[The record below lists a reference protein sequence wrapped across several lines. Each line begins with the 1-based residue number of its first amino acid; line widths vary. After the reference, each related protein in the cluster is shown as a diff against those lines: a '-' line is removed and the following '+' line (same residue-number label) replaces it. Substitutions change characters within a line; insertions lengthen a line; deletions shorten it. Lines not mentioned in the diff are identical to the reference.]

1 MRSSVP
7 SRYLIGIDLG
17 TTNSVVAYIDTRI
30 DAHIDTHIDTRE
42 VADAGPPIH
51 VFPVPQLVGHGEV
64 RTLPALPS
72 FLYFPTADE
81 LSAGAVSATWDEDP
95 PMVTGVL
102 AREQGALVPSRQVSS
117 AKSWLSYSGVDR
129 RAKILPA
136 QADPPQ
142 ALISQPMISPVEA
155 SARYLMHLR
164 DAWNGAIGTDAET
177 RFEHQEIVLTVPAS
191 FDEEARELTV
201 EAARR
206 AGLDK
211 LTLLEEPLAAFY
223 AWVGTKIAANR
234 IEPNRDVLG
243 GGNGEDLRDGELI
256 LICDV
261 GGGTTDFSLVRTR
274 LVNGELQFE
283 RSAIGEHLLLG
294 GDNLDFALARRVEDK
309 LVRDKLK
316 DIPLT
321 LRQRYALRRAC
332 CAAKERLLSDSEL
345 SHVPVTILGSGQA
358 VVGQALSVDLTREEV
373 LQILTEGFLPIT
385 APNEMPAYG
394 RPTGLRELGL
404 PYASDPAITRHLAA
418 FLRQAAVAMNGSSAN
433 SAAANQSSANQ
444 SSADHRM
451 ARPDAVLFNGGFCA
465 PAVTRE
471 RIVEAIS
478 SWFDGAQSGWRPKLL
493 NHEAAGSAV
502 DPAIES
508 SVVSSMESAV
518 ARGAAYYGRVRHG
531 AGLRVRAGSAR
542 TYYIGLR
549 SDDRLQ
555 DQGLQGICILPA
567 GVEEGTTLPLL
578 NREFLVLANRPVSFS
593 LYSSRTRHDAH
604 GEVACLDD
612 DEDEADQANV
622 HRHAPLVT
630 LLRYGKKMRDVYLT
644 VGLRASFT
652 EVGTLELWCESRD
665 TPHRWRLQFEL
676 RGEEAQAQ
684 QLGTAEPQPVATRSS
699 AVSTSDATVESAARL
714 IRSVFG
720 GSADGDTLAPET
732 LVSQMEAVLSA
743 KRDSWPVSAIR
754 RFGDVLIEV
763 AAGRKKSP
771 RHEVR
776 WLNLSGFC
784 LRPGFGA
791 PGDARRVNDLRTIA
805 SNELVFADDLRC
817 QVEMLVLLRRIAG
830 GINASEQ
837 QALYRKRTRRAG
849 RNKKGRVNR
858 QLEYEEWRLFS
869 SLEHLLASTRA
880 ALGHELLAK
889 IREEPGEAIW
899 LWSLGRL
906 GARIPLY
913 GPRHSVVAAEIAGE
927 WVKALLDL
935 SPFTAA
941 TGSAIVQISRRTDDR
956 SHDDRV
962 RDIADAIRELAISR
976 LIAVGIAEDSIQLL
990 SKSVPPERA
999 DAVRSF
1005 GESLPPGLQVVS
1017 SSNCLLSVP
1026 ALHNSGPT
1034 LSKPE

>member
-1 MRSSVP
+1 MP

-17 TTNSVVAYIDTRI
+17 TTNSVVAYIDTR
-30 DAHIDTHIDTRE
+30 E
-42 VADAGPPIH
+42 VADAGSPMR

-72 FLYFPTADE
+72 SLYFPTADE
-81 LSAGAVSATWDEDP
+81 LSAGTVSATWDEDP

-117 AKSWLSYSGVDR
+117 AKSWLSYAGVDR

-136 QADPPQ
+136 QAEPPQ

-164 DAWNGAIGTDAET
+164 DAWNAAIGTDAET

-223 AWVGTKIAANR
+223 AWIAVKIAAKMAGKIAANR
-234 IEPNRDVLG
+234 HAQAG
-243 GGNGEDLRDGELI
+243 GEGEDLRDGELI
-256 LICDV
+256 LICDI

-274 LVNGELQFE
+274 AVNGELQFE
-283 RSAIGEHLLLG
+283 RTAIGEHLLLG
-294 GDNLDFALARRVEDK
+294 GDNLDLALARRVEDK
-309 LVRDKLK
+309 LAKDKLR

-321 LRQRYALRRAC
+321 LRQRYALRRTC
-332 CAAKERLLSDSEL
+332 SAAKERLLSDSEL
-345 SHVPVTILGSGQA
+345 SHVPITVLGSGQA
-358 VVGQALSVDLTREEV
+358 VVGQALSVDLAREEV
-373 LQILTEGFLPIT
+373 LQILTAGFLPIT
-385 APNEMPAYG
+385 APNEMPAYS

-418 FLRQAAVAMNGSSAN
+418 FLRQAAVTMNGSSENPAAAN
-433 SAAANQSSANQ
+433 PAAANQSSANQ
-444 SSADHRM
+444 SSANHRM
-451 ARPDAVLFNGGFCA
+451 ARPDAVLLNGGFCA
-465 PAVTRE
+465 PAVTRA

-478 SWFDGAQSGWRPKLL
+478 SWFGGAQSGWRPKLL
-493 NHEAAGSAV
+493 NNEVV
-502 DPAIES
+502 DDAIES
-508 SVVSSMESAV
+508 SVDSSMESAV
-518 ARGAAYYGRVRHG
+518 ARGAAYYGRVRRG
-531 AGLRVRAGSAR
+531 AGLRIRAGSAR

-549 SDDRLQ
+549 SDDRLK
-555 DQGLQGICILPA
+555 DHGLQGICILPA

-578 NREFLVLANRPVSFS
+578 NREFSVLANRPVSFS

-604 GEVACLDD
+604 GEVARLDE
-612 DEDEADQANV
+612 DEDEADEANL

-644 VGLRASFT
+644 VGLRANFT

-684 QLGTAEPQPVATRSS
+684 QLDTAEAQPVATRSS
-699 AVSTSDATVESAARL
+699 AVSTSDATVESAAQL

-720 GSADGDTLAPET
+720 GSTDGDTPAPDA
-732 LVSQMEAVLSA
+732 LVSQMEAVLGA

-791 PGDARRVNDLRTIA
+791 PGDAARVNDLRTIA
-805 SNELVFADDLRC
+805 SNALVFADDLQC

-837 QALYRKRTRRAG
+837 QAFYRKRTRRAG

-913 GPRHSVVAAEIAGE
+913 GPRHSVVAAEIAGK

-941 TGSAIVQISRRTDDR
+941 TGSAIVQIARRTDDR
-956 SHDDRV
+956 SRDDRS
-962 RDIADAIRELAISR
+962 RDIDDAIRELAISR
-976 LIAVGIAEDSIQLL
+976 LMASGIAEETIQLL
-990 SKSVPPERA
+990 SKYVPPEPA

-1005 GESLPPGLQVVS
+1005 GESLPTGLQVVS

-1026 ALHNSGPT
+1026 ALHGSGPAF
-1034 LSKPE
+1034 SKPE

>member
-1 MRSSVP
+1 
-7 SRYLIGIDLG
+7 
-17 TTNSVVAYIDTRI
+17 
-30 DAHIDTHIDTRE
+30 
-42 VADAGPPIH
+42 
-51 VFPVPQLVGHGEV
+51 
-64 RTLPALPS
+64 
-72 FLYFPTADE
+72 
-81 LSAGAVSATWDEDP
+81 
-95 PMVTGVL
+95 MVTGVL

-117 AKSWLSYSGVDR
+117 AKSWLSYPGVDR

-136 QADPPQ
+136 QAEPPQ
-142 ALISQPMISPVEA
+142 AMISQPMISPVEA

-223 AWVGTKIAANR
+223 AWIAANR
-234 IEPNRDVLG
+234 DAQAG
-243 GGNGEDLRDGELI
+243 GGEDLRDGELI
-256 LICDV
+256 LICDI
-261 GGGTTDFSLVRTR
+261 GGGTTDFSLVRAR

-283 RSAIGEHLLLG
+283 RTAIGEHLLLG

-309 LVRDKLK
+309 LVKDKLK

-332 CAAKERLLSDSEL
+332 CAAKERLLSDSSSEL
-345 SHVPVTILGSGQA
+345 SCVPVTILGSGRA

-373 LQILTEGFLPIT
+373 LEILTAGFLPIT
-385 APNEMPAYG
+385 APDEMPAHG

-418 FLRQAAVAMNGSSAN
+418 FLTQAKVAMNGSSEN
-433 SAAANQSSANQ
+433 HSSANQ
-444 SSADHRM
+444 DFARQGSANQRM

-478 SWFDGAQSGWRPKLL
+478 AWFGGAQSGWWPKLL
-493 NHEAAGSAV
+493 NNEAV
-502 DPAIES
+502 D
-508 SVVSSMESAV
+508 SAV
-518 ARGAAYYGRVRHG
+518 ARGAAYYGRVRRG
-531 AGLRVRAGSAR
+531 TGLRIRAGSAR

-549 SDDRLQ
+549 SDD
-555 DQGLQGICILPA
+555 GLQGICVLPA
-567 GVEEGTTLPLL
+567 GVEEGATLPLL
-578 NREFLVLANRPVSFS
+578 NREFSVLANRPVSFT

-604 GEVACLDD
+604 GEVVRL
-612 DEDEADQANV
+612 DEADEANV

-630 LLRYGKKMRDVYLT
+630 LLRYGKKMRELYLI
-644 VGLRASFT
+644 VRLRASFT

-684 QLGTAEPQPVATRSS
+684 QLDTAKPQPVPARSS
-699 AVSTSDATVESAARL
+699 AVTTSDATVEAAAQL

-720 GSADGDTLAPET
+720 GSADGDTLAPEI
-732 LVSQMEAVLSA
+732 LVSQMEAALGA
-743 KRDSWPVSAIR
+743 KRDSWPISAIR

-784 LRPGFGA
+784 LRPGFGV
-791 PGDARRVNDLRTIA
+791 PGDAARVNDLRTIA
-805 SNELVFADDLRC
+805 SNELVFADDLQC
-817 QVEMLVLLRRIAG
+817 QVERLVLLRRIAG

-837 QALYRKRTRRAG
+837 QALYRKHIRRAG
-849 RNKKGRVNR
+849 SKKKGRVNR
-858 QLEYEEWRLFS
+858 QLEYEEWRLFA

-880 ALGHELLAK
+880 SLGHELVAK
-889 IREEPGEAIW
+889 IGKEPGDAIW
-899 LWSLGRL
+899 LWSLGRM

-935 SPFTAA
+935 STFTAV
-941 TGSAIVQISRRTDDR
+941 TGSAIVPIARRTDDR
-956 SHDDRV
+956 S
-962 RDIADAIRELAISR
+962 RDIDDAIREQAISR
-976 LIAVGIAEDSIQLL
+976 LMALGIAEETIQLL
-990 SKSVPPERA
+990 SKYVPPERA

-1026 ALHNSGPT
+1026 ALHSSGPT
-1034 LSKPE
+1034 FSKPA